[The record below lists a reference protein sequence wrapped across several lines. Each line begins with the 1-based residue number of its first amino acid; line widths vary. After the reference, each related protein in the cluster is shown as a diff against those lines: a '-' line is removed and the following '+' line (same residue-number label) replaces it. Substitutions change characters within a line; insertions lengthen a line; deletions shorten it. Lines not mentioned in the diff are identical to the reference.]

1 VVLAEFFSILLVS
14 FPGSIDHECLGA
26 LSTDASRGHIVGP
39 TDQFELEARR
49 RGHRCIAGLDEAGR
63 GPLAGPVVAAAVILP
78 TRCRL
83 VGVDDSKRVSESER
97 SRLYEVIVQ
106 RARAV
111 GVGVATEQEIDR
123 LNILEATR
131 LAMRR
136 ALASLTPPA
145 DCLLI
150 DAVTLPDLAVPS
162 RSIIK
167 GDTLSLSIA
176 AASIVAKVV
185 RDRMMMAY
193 HLTYPEYNFFSHKG
207 YGTEEHLQRLAQHG
221 PCAIHRRTF
230 SPVAQ
235 LLGGH
240 GGAEPLSRTGL
251 GESFR
256 TIQ

>member
-1 VVLAEFFSILLVS
+1 M
-14 FPGSIDHECLGA
+14 
-26 LSTDASRGHIVGP
+26 GP
-39 TDQFELEARR
+39 TDEFELEARR
-49 RGHRCIAGLDEAGR
+49 RGYRRVAGLDEAGR

-83 VGVDDSKRVSESER
+83 AGINDSKQVSELER
-97 SRLYEVIVQ
+97 TRLYEVIIQ

-111 GVGVATEQEIDR
+111 AVGVATEQEIDR

-131 LAMRR
+131 LAMFR
-136 ALASLTPPA
+136 ALTSLTPSA

-150 DAVTLPDLAVPS
+150 DAMALPNLAIPS

-167 GDTLSLSIA
+167 GDTLSVSIA
-176 AASIVAKVV
+176 AASIVAKVT
-185 RDRMMMAY
+185 RDRMMAIYHQAY
-193 HLTYPEYNFFSHKG
+193 PDYNFLSHKG

-230 SPVAQ
+230 APVAQ
-235 LLGGH
+235 LIRGH
-240 GGAEPLSRTGL
+240 RRARPLPGTGL
-251 GESFR
+251 GEAQG